1 MFLDLLL
8 CLSFVPRITG
18 SNAEVIRTAS
28 LKSTSVLTSQ
38 LLEYFPIVK
47 HFYQIIMTLQM
58 QRILAPFVVLK
69 NYFAY

>member
-1 MFLDLLL
+1 MLL